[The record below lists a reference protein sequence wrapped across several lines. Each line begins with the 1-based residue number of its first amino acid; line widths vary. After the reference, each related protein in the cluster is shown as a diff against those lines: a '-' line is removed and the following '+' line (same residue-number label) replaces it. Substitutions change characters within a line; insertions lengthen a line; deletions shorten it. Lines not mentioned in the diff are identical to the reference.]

1 MPHRE
6 SDRTSAPPPPSR
18 RDALAVAGRMAA
30 AGTAVL
36 ATRPLVGMTSPAHAA
51 NALTERTTLA
61 MHGEPALPD
70 ARGPFPY
77 VHAAAPKGGRLVVG
91 LNGTFD
97 SLNPYAVRGVA
108 PDAAPKFVWQSLMM
122 RSLDEPFSLYALVAE
137 NVAIADD
144 RSRAVFRL
152 RREARF
158 SDGTPLT
165 SADVA
170 FSFELLKTKG
180 KPFFRSAYGRVARFE
195 TPDPHRV
202 EIALKDASDREL
214 LLLIALMP
222 IFAKHATDPASF
234 DGPSLTPPIGS
245 GPYVLAEV
253 KPGESLTLRRDPT
266 FWGKDLPL
274 LAGLYNLD
282 EIRTDFFRD
291 TNTMFEAF
299 KAGLIDLRFET
310 DPGRWT
316 TGYDF
321 PALREGRVVAE
332 TLPNGNPKGMNAFA
346 FNTRR
351 PLLADVRVREALS
364 LMFDFD
370 WVNRNLYSGVY
381 RRTTSFFEGSDLAST
396 GIPASSTERALL
408 APFAGTVREDIL
420 AGTWRP
426 GGTDGSGRDREQ
438 ARRALALLAEAGW
451 RIVDGDLRQ
460 VSDGAVFA
468 PEILVASRAQ
478 ERLALNFARALS
490 PLGIAARIRLVDD
503 AQYWR
508 RLTRFEFDII
518 QYTWTGS
525 LSPGAEQLNR
535 WGSGAAERQ
544 GSLNYPGVR
553 QPAADAAIAALLA
566 ARERRD
572 FVDAARALD
581 RVLLSGFY
589 VMPLFHAPDQWIAR
603 AASVKRPERR
613 PLTGLAIETLWRE

>member
-1 MPHRE
+1 MRWW
-6 SDRTSAPPPPSR
+6 RKTSRS
-18 RDALAVAGRMAA
+18 
-30 AGTAVL
+30 
-36 ATRPLVGMTSPAHAA
+36 
-51 NALTERTTLA
+51 RTTV
-61 MHGEPALPD
+61 PALSS
-70 ARGPFPY
+70 G
-77 VHAAAPKGGRLVVG
+77 
-91 LNGTFD
+91 
-97 SLNPYAVRGVA
+97 
-108 PDAAPKFVWQSLMM
+108 
-122 RSLDEPFSLYALVAE
+122 
-137 NVAIADD
+137 
-144 RSRAVFRL
+144 L

-420 AGTWRP
+420 AGT
-426 GGTDGSGRDREQ
+426 GGRAERT
-438 ARRALALLAEAGW
+438 ARAG
-451 RIVDGDLRQ
+451 I
-460 VSDGAVFA
+460 
-468 PEILVASRAQ
+468 ASR
-478 ERLALNFARALS
+478 
-490 PLGIAARIRLVDD
+490 PAAR
-503 AQYWR
+503 WR
-508 RLTRFEFDII
+508 CSPRPAG
-518 QYTWTGS
+518 GS
-525 LSPGAEQLNR
+525 SMAICAGIGRRGVCAGNSR
-535 WGSGAAERQ
+535 RVARTGAAGPEFR
-544 GSLNYPGVR
+544 PR
-553 QPAADAAIAALLA
+553 AEPARHRGAHPP
-566 ARERRD
+566 R
-572 FVDAARALD
+572 
-581 RVLLSGFY
+581 G
-589 VMPLFHAPDQWIAR
+589 
-603 AASVKRPERR
+603 
-613 PLTGLAIETLWRE
+613 